1 MAANIFLKP
10 SSRNLRKEIMIV
22 DGYSHKLVSKKE
34 SKDTASKR
42 SLLRRVAHVT
52 LEYHIVVFFYVQTH
66 KQLLHKF
73 KGLEKVL
80 LVLLW

>member
-34 SKDTASKR
+34 SKDTAAKR

-52 LEYHIVVFFYVQTH
+52 LEYDIVVFFMCKHINSYCTNSRV
-66 KQLLHKF
+66 LRKF
-73 KGLEKVL
+73 C
-80 LVLLW
+80 